1 MNRMNRLLLLLS
13 CIPFFSFSQWNGS
26 TTPTYPE
33 LIAYYKQLD
42 AAHKEIELYAMGA
55 SDTDW
60 PIYVCIINGAG
71 DSLQTMEKARSSTT
85 VLINNAIHAGEPDGV
100 NASLIWIDNWIKK
113 GKKTKGLPVIAI
125 IPAYNVGGMFNRSS
139 SSRANQDGP
148 DEYGF
153 RGNAQNLDLNRDFIK
168 MDSENAFTF
177 ANIYHALDPDVFAD
191 THVSNGADYQYT
203 LTLISSMKER
213 MAPSMRGLHDAF
225 LPELC
230 RQLDKEKLDLCPYVE
245 LHSDI
250 PDKGIV
256 AFNDLPR
263 YAMGYAS
270 LFHSLS
276 FTVETHMLK
285 PFPQRVE
292 ATLQFLANTIAWSGA
307 NHEKIE
313 TARAEAQKWTVNQ
326 PYFRFGYQL
335 TDKADSLDFK
345 GYEAVYKTSDV
356 TGQQRLS
363 YDRSH
368 PYRKNVPYFATHIA
382 TDSVRIPKYYVIQGA
397 CREVISRLEANGV
410 PFMRIHS
417 DSVLTLTV
425 MQINGYET
433 IKNPYEGHYK
443 HYKVTVEESTDAVR
457 LLRGAII
464 VPVTETHAAFLL
476 SVLEPE
482 AEDSYFTWNFFDSYL
497 QQKEYFSAYVFEDKA
512 KELLQSDPELARK
525 FNERK
530 QTDPAFATDAEAQLY
545 FIYRNSAYFE
555 RSTANRLPVYKQ
567 Y

>member
-1 MNRMNRLLLLLS
+1 MNRVLFLLS
-13 CIPFFSFSQWNGS
+13 YCIPLVGFSQWNGS

-42 AAHKEIELYAMGA
+42 AAHPEVELYAMGA

-71 DSLQTMEKARSSTT
+71 DSLKTMEKARQSTT

-100 NASLIWIDNWIKK
+100 NASLIWIDNWIRK
-113 GKKTKGLPVIAI
+113 GKKTKDLPVIAI

-177 ANIYHALDPDVFAD
+177 AKIYQALDPDVFAD

-203 LTLISSMKER
+203 LTVISSMKER
-213 MAPSMRGLHDAF
+213 MAPSLRALNEAF
-225 LPELC
+225 MPDIC
-230 RQLDKEKLDLCPYVE
+230 KQLAKEKLDLCTYVE
-245 LHSDI
+245 LHDDI

-292 ATLQFLANTIAWSGA
+292 ATLQFLNKLISWSGTNA
-307 NHEKIE
+307 AKIE
-313 TARAEAQKWTVNQ
+313 IARKEAQKWTVDQ
-326 PYFRFGYQL
+326 AYFRFDYHL
-335 TDKADSLDFK
+335 SDKVDSLDFK
-345 GYEAVYKTSDV
+345 GYKAIYKTSEV
-356 TGQQRLS
+356 TGRERLS
-363 YDRSH
+363 YDRSQ
-368 PYRKNVPYFATHIA
+368 PYRKHVPYFKTHIA
-382 TDSVRIPKYYVIQGA
+382 TDSVRLPKYYVINGA
-397 CREVISRLEANGV
+397 CREVIHRLEVNGV
-410 PFMRIHS
+410 PFTRLQS
-417 DSVLTLTV
+417 DSVATLTV
-425 MQINGYET
+425 LEVKEYET
-433 IKNPYEGHYK
+433 VKKPYESHYL
-443 HYKVTVEESTDAVR
+443 HYKVKVEESTDEVR
-457 LLRGAII
+457 LLRGAVI
-464 VPVTETHAAFLL
+464 VPVTGQHAAFLL

-482 AEDSYFTWNFFDSYL
+482 AEDSYFAWNFFDSHL
-497 QQKEYFSAYVFEDKA
+497 QQKEYFSAYVFEDQA
-512 KELLQSDPELARK
+512 KELLKNDPELVK
-525 FNERK
+525 KLNERK
-530 QTDPAFATDAEAQLY
+530 EADPAFAADAGAQLY
-545 FIYRNSAYFE
+545 FIYRNSPYFE
-555 RSTANRLPVYKQ
+555 RSTANRLPVYKG